1 MTNLLF
7 PALVAGGVALAS
19 DVVCFGRRLL
29 GVSMIGAGLLVAS
42 PAFADQNLI
51 VADNGTVKCEASLR
65 DLTRISLKDDKFAS
79 VSKVQVGSATEDFSV
94 VNEPIRGDIYLS
106 VPDGFK
112 KPALSF
118 FGTTQKGYVYKF
130 ICAVRGDEA
139 QQIFVANADFEQ
151 EKRPSVVRLSSG
163 NSQQENA
170 GRLIKAMY
178 ENGQVEGF
186 DQDWH
191 SLVPVSVGSLKVQLV
206 GIYRGKA
213 LVGSIL
219 KIQNVGEKPV
229 ELTEEQVAPARAIA
243 VSIVNPKLGPK
254 EATTA
259 YVVEGVELGGAEK

>member
-1 MTNLLF
+1 MMNLLY
-7 PALVAGGVALAS
+7 PALAAGGISLASNALCLGRRFIGVSLIGVAL
-19 DVVCFGRRLL
+19 FG
-29 GVSMIGAGLLVAS
+29 AT
-42 PAFADQNLI
+42 PALADQNLM

-79 VSKVQVGSATEDFSV
+79 VSKVQTGDASVDFSV

-106 VPDGFK
+106 VPDGYK

-130 ICAVRGDEA
+130 ICSVRGDEA

-151 EKRPSVVRLSSG
+151 DKKPATVRLSG
-163 NSQQENA
+163 ANSQENA

-178 ENGQVEGF
+178 ENGQVDGF

-191 SLVPVSVGSLKVQLV
+191 SLVPVNVGTLKVQLV

-213 LVGSIL
+213 LVGNIL
-219 KIQNVGEKPV
+219 KIQNAGDKPV
-229 ELTEEQVAPARAIA
+229 ELTEEQVAPARALA

-259 YVVEGVELGGAEK
+259 YVVEGVELGGADK